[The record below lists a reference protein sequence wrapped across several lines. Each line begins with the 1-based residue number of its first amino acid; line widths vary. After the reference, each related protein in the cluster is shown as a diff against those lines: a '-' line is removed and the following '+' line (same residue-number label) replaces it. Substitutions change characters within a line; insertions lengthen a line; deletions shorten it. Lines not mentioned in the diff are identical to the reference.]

1 MGQRPNP
8 NRQKCSEEDY
18 RKATEILVES
28 SVEIALFTNKGK
40 LLLFGKNEPRA
51 VHPCNQWIG
60 GKRKML
66 GESDRDTACRIMEEK
81 YGIKI
86 KESEKI
92 RYVDCYSF
100 VRTKKGENGEIIIVR
115 HKESKIMR
123 YHLEEEEYQQIKEV
137 VASGKN
143 GYNQII
149 EMFPGQMR
157 FDQSLHPSLQCLA
170 IDLII
175 SQIRDDLVSKK
186 RLSEHDQ
193 KEYGECVKQA
203 HNLTGL
209 GDERIFYTQ
218 DPV

>member
-8 NRQKCSEEDY
+8 NHQKCSEEEY
-18 RKATEILVES
+18 RRATQILVES
-28 SVEIALFTNKGK
+28 SVEIALYNNQGR
-40 LLLFGKNEPRA
+40 LLLFGKKEPRA
-51 VHPCNQWIG
+51 VHPCEHWIG

-86 KESEKI
+86 KYPDKI

-100 VRTKKGENGEIIIVR
+100 VRTRRGEDGETIIVR

-123 YHLEEEEYQQIKEV
+123 YHLEEDEYQQIKEV

-149 EMFPGQMR
+149 EMFPGEMR
-157 FDQSLHPSLQCLA
+157 FDQNLHPSLQCLA

-175 SQIRDDLVSKK
+175 SQIRDKFVSKK

-193 KEYGECVKQA
+193 KEYGECVNQA
-203 HNLTGL
+203 HTLTGL